1 MLYLCVSNWFSKS
14 KLTRSVLINV
24 DTDHHIHCVAD
35 LSIAV
40 IFHQV
45 VMCHHNISVNNKIC
59 NISIHFM
66 FCLFF
71 CKILLCKSICCRFQ
85 FPIFSQNYSMVM

>member
-1 MLYLCVSNWFSKS
+1 MTKYPALLDALPVCLCVSNWFSKS
-14 KLTRSVLINV
+14 KLTRSALINV

-66 FCLFF
+66 FCFF
-71 CKILLCKSICCRFQ
+71 L
-85 FPIFSQNYSMVM
+85 QNFTL